1 MKMTWIEDGL
11 LAASGIPLDAPDI
24 QSLHDQGIRAILSLT
39 EQPLT
44 SFKKLPPALFDELN
58 ITYLHVP
65 IPDGYPPSIPQAGD
79 ILEFIDQRKSE
90 ARAVFVHC
98 HAGLGRTGTVLHL
111 YYLAQGLTLA
121 EAREQVKL
129 HRPQSTLLSDR
140 QKAFLLDVARLGK
153 DTLLQQAREI
163 GDRARRSHSHN
174 PLVRRIMKKLHDSDK

>member
-24 QSLHDQGIRAILSLT
+24 QSLHQQGIRAILSLT

-58 ITYLHVP
+58 VTYLHVP
-65 IPDGYPPSIPQAGD
+65 IPDGYPPTIPQAGA
-79 ILEFIDQRKSE
+79 ILQFIDEMKSQ

-111 YYLAQGLTLA
+111 YYLAQGLTL
-121 EAREQVKL
+121 EQAREQVKL

-140 QKAFLLDVARLGK
+140 QKAFLLEAARLGK
-153 DTLLQQAREI
+153 DNLIQEAKAI
-163 GDRARRSHSHN
+163 GDRAQRRSHN
-174 PLVRRIMKKLHDSDK
+174 PLVRRVMKKLHEGDT

>member
-1 MKMTWIEDGL
+1 MKITWIENGL

-24 QSLHDQGIRAILSLT
+24 RSLHDQGISAILSLT

-65 IPDGYPPSIPQAGD
+65 IPDGHPPSIPQAGQ
-79 ILEFIDQRKSE
+79 ILQFIEQMG
-90 ARAVFVHC
+90 AQTRAVFVHC

-111 YYLAQGLTLA
+111 YYLARGLTL
-121 EAREQVKL
+121 EQAREQVKL

-140 QKAFLLDVARLGK
+140 QKAFLTEAARLGK
-153 DTLLQQAREI
+153 DKLLQEATAI
-163 GDRARRSHSHN
+163 GDQERRRSHN
-174 PLVRRIMKKLHDSDK
+174 PLVRRVMKKLHDEDT